1 MIKSALLSVRDLQ
14 VAYPVPGPWFG
25 AARERIVLKG
35 VSFDCEA
42 GQCIGIVGESGSG
55 KSTMGRALLRLTPLK
70 GGQIH
75 FDGTNLA
82 TLDDDQLRPW
92 RARLQMIFQDP
103 LSSLNPRRT
112 VAAIVLQPL
121 LSYGRLAG
129 LSKAEKRNKA
139 AQLLELVALPASF
152 LDRYPIQLS
161 GGQRQRV
168 GIARAIALEPDVI
181 VADEVVSGLDVST
194 QARILTLL
202 RELRDRLNLSLIFI
216 THDLSVVR
224 VLCDQVLVM
233 EDGQI
238 VESGSTQA
246 IFDRPRSSVTQ
257 KLLAAIPLPE
267 VEHDWLDQAPS
278 FKSFPKSKEKQM
290 KISDSVVMVTGANR
304 GLGNQTVQALLAAGA
319 KKVYAASRKPEAL
332 ADLLTQHGDRVE
344 AVTLDITDAAQVNAA
359 AKQCADVSLLI
370 NNAGVN
376 RMSGLIA
383 AGSTDAARAEL
394 ETNYLGTLAMCQAFA
409 PVLKANGGGGIVNVL
424 SILAKIALPAMGSL
438 CASKAAGLRMT
449 EGVRAELAE
458 QGTWVAALMTGAV
471 DTDMSAGFDGPKSAP
486 TEVAAALLAGI
497 EAGDEEIYFGEMTDW
512 VNGALSQDPKALEQE
527 FAKFLPG

>member
-1 MIKSALLSVRDLQ
+1 MNKPALLAVRDLQ
-14 VAYPVPGPWFG
+14 VAYPVPGPLFG
-25 AARERIVLKG
+25 KARERLVLKG
-35 VSFDCEA
+35 ISFDCQA

-55 KSTMGRALLRLTPLK
+55 KSTMGRALLRLAPLK
-70 GGQIH
+70 SGEIL
-75 FDGTNLA
+75 FDGANLA
-82 TLDDDQLRPW
+82 MLSEDEIRPW
-92 RARLQMIFQDP
+92 RARLQMVFQDP
-103 LSSLNPRRT
+103 LSSLNPRRK
-112 VAAIVLQPL
+112 VSSIVLQPL
-121 LSYGRLAG
+121 ISYGRLTG
-129 LSKAEKRNKA
+129 LSASAQRDKA
-139 AQLLELVALPASF
+139 AELLERVALSADF

-202 RELRDRLNLSLIFI
+202 RELRDAMGLSLIFI

-224 VLCDQVLVM
+224 MLCDQVLVM
-233 EDGQI
+233 HDGQI
-238 VESGSTQA
+238 VESGQTEE
-246 IFDRPRSSVTQ
+246 IFDHPRSPITQ
-257 KLLAAIPLPE
+257 NLLAAIPLPD
-267 VEHDWLDQAPS
+267 VEHQWLDQIPS
-278 FKSFPKSKEKQM
+278 NELLPNRQEKQM
-290 KISDSVVMVTGANR
+290 KVKESVVFVTGANR
-304 GLGNQTVQALLAAGA
+304 GLGRQTVEALLAAGA

-332 ADLLTQHGDRVE
+332 ADLASQHGDRLE
-344 AVTLDITDAAQVNAA
+344 AINLDITNATQVSAA
-359 AKQCADVSLLI
+359 ASHCTDVTLLI

-383 AGSTDAARAEL
+383 AGGVDAARAEL

-438 CASKAAGLRMT
+438 CASKAAGLRLT
-449 EGVRAELAE
+449 EGVRAELAA

-486 TEVAAALLAGI
+486 EEVAAALLAGI

-512 VNGALSQDPKALEQE
+512 VNGALAQDPKSLEQE